1 MILDQIESAIALGSG
16 VSLVSDFFRALFF
29 IFDSV
34 IYAFIPTVYKLIYS
48 LYDFRTIF
56 SDGILNNVIE
66 NMSSTIYSFLAIFMF
81 FRTAF
86 SLITMLVDPNVIDD
100 KERGAKKIV
109 SNIMICLLLIVA
121 VPYGFRYA
129 RLIQSRIIDNH
140 LIEQVVTGNTFNDSD
155 YDLGNELAL
164 SVWSV
169 FLKPAVDGNDDA
181 INAYNNVFKN
191 RTTDWNLDAIYDN
204 INIRANGGFITRV
217 DGAQYSL
224 SYVFVFST
232 IAGVYVLWIFIKI
245 MVDVAYRSIKFFALE
260 VISPIAIVSYID
272 PSSSKKGIFSK
283 WLSETVKTYISLFV
297 RLFVFAFAT
306 VLLRSFSMSD
316 LTRGQGL
323 WVNLFYIIA
332 IIAFITNG
340 PSFIDNLFG
349 TTMSKEGTS
358 NLAKGMSKVLG
369 FAGAATGAAVGGIA
383 NAVVARRVGKNA
395 FTGFM
400 SGAWN
405 SGKKGWETG
414 NKANFKNPLSA
425 AAGIGSTASSVY
437 GSYGDA
443 KKKYGYEVDKDRE
456 KLINVL
462 RGRVDDVNEAK
473 SNAVSELGKDG
484 QKYNEKLSQGAKVNG
499 RKYGKGLEGDDG
511 LENLFKKNAGGL
523 AQDELLHQGDETY
536 LELRRA
542 VAKAKDDEAILSRVS
557 AKANSQYSAAKDAY
571 NSSDNKKAY
580 VISFETNTARMQY
593 GEMDDATLENSFNTE
608 LSTFFD
614 SSFQNVVRSFEGA
627 SKEQKFQMFAN
638 ISEKSQEEL
647 NGMSDAEL
655 SSEYQRALT
664 EHLNQYVQ
672 TMKANYSNAA
682 TIDEKIDIVAKAKCD
697 SLASQ
702 FTEFDEYALNERF
715 NKANDERIVAT
726 FGQTID
732 NIESDSGK
740 ASGDA
745 KKAQGALDEYLKSG
759 KGKRA
764 KDIDS
769 AYSTAD
775 SIEKARKLEE
785 KRRQQN
791 NNK

>member
-1 MILDQIESAIALGSG
+1 MILDQIENAIALGSG

-56 SDGILNNVIE
+56 SDGVLNNVIE

-81 FRTAF
+81 FRTTF

-204 INIRANGGFITRV
+204 INIRAKGGFITRV

-383 NAVVARRVGKNA
+383 NAVVARRADKNA

-405 SGKKGWETG
+405 GVKKGWQTG
-414 NKANFKNPLSA
+414 NKANFKDPISA
-425 AAGIGSTASSVY
+425 AAGIGSTASAVY

-443 KKKYGYEVDKDRE
+443 KKKYGYDVKEDEE
-456 KLINVL
+456 KQIKAMEPYVQIGKNAK
-462 RGRVDDVNEAK
+462 NEAIAK
-473 SNAVSELGKDG
+473 ANANNKQQIKNEFNRTGKPDR
-484 QKYNEKLSQGAKVNG
+484 KVNG
-499 RKYGKGLEGDDG
+499 FDVKYGNLIGDAQAEGAYNAYVATVAENSVIGLSEEGQ
-511 LENLFKKNAGGL
+511 K
-523 AQDELLHQGDETY
+523 
-536 LELRRA
+536 
-542 VAKAKDDEAILSRVS
+542 
-557 AKANSQYSAAKDAY
+557 AY
-571 NSSDNKKAY
+571 NSLAKQKMYATLSKIQSTKANEEL
-580 VISFETNTARMQY
+580 SA
-593 GEMDDATLENSFNTE
+593 EMTVFREHDDAGRMSALVDAFNAEN
-608 LSTFFD
+608 
-614 SSFQNVVRSFEGA
+614 A
-627 SKEQKFQMFAN
+627 
-638 ISEKSQEEL
+638 
-647 NGMSDAEL
+647 
-655 SSEYQRALT
+655 
-664 EHLNQYVQ
+664 
-672 TMKANYSNAA
+672 
-682 TIDEKIDIVAKAKCD
+682 
-697 SLASQ
+697 
-702 FTEFDEYALNERF
+702 
-715 NKANDERIVAT
+715 RIVAAGGT
-726 FGQTID
+726 KYTDWQTMFKDIGGKD
-732 NIESDSGK
+732 PSINLSVEEAYSIAVNNKIKLKTGHTTSEWANIAGKDEADISSASDEVKRHESSSKGFRDKNRKQHYSKAKGK
-740 ASGDA
+740 ATS
-745 KKAQGALDEYLKSG
+745 QGF
-759 KGKRA
+759 
-764 KDIDS
+764 
-769 AYSTAD
+769 TV
-775 SIEKARKLEE
+775 
-785 KRRQQN
+785 
-791 NNK
+791 